1 MNKKIKGIGQV
12 QCFVG
17 SNKKGQDNL
26 DCSMTKDSE
35 KKEWI
40 KNLDRVDIEGF
51 GELTKSGML
60 TFTAPH
66 PHNLTCQIHTGTFS
80 KTAKDKILDCFI
92 EKVNKNV

>member
-1 MNKKIKGIGQV
+1 MVKKIKGISQV

-17 SNKKGQDNL
+17 SDKKGHDNL
-26 DCSMTKDSE
+26 DCSITKDSS
-35 KKEWI
+35 KKDWI

-80 KTAKDKILDCFI
+80 KTAKNRVLDCFI
-92 EKVNKNV
+92 KK